1 MQEVMINKMDSRLQE
16 FKKIKYKIDLQN
28 SKNIEILTKQAWE
41 RARGAAK
48 LIREDFGASKV
59 ILYGSLATGHFRE
72 GSDIDLLVIEFKG
85 SFWDMYVQVE
95 KIASPI
101 PISIICQE
109 DASKSLIWEA
119 YEKGVVL

>member
-1 MQEVMINKMDSRLQE
+1 MINKMDSKLQE
-16 FKKIKYKIDLQN
+16 FKRIKHKIDLQN
-28 SKNIEILTKQAWE
+28 RKNIEILIKQAWE
-41 RARGAAK
+41 KARAAAN
-48 LIREDFGASKV
+48 LIREDFGVSKI

-85 SFWDMYVQVE
+85 SFWDMYIQVE

-101 PISIICQE
+101 PVSIICQE
-109 DASKSLIWEA
+109 DAGKSLIQEA